1 MTHRSCFR
9 LIYYMSLSY
18 ALLTSLLEQPST
30 GIELARRFDR
40 SVGFFWQAT
49 HQQIYRE
56 LNSMLKNGWVSTLE
70 QQGYAG
76 RKKTYTVEY
85 AGRQALTEWMV
96 AQSPPAQLRDELM
109 VKVRASAQLG
119 SHSILPELERHLQ
132 LHLETLKVY
141 QQIYAKDFAQ
151 DDATLQLHA
160 DQHQDHTRFI
170 HKMILQLGIKLEQG
184 WVDWLQLFIP
194 QLQAFAEQA
203 DQQPS
208 QSAHIKH
215 MPEKH

>member
-1 MTHRSCFR
+1 MTHRSSFG
-9 LIYYMSLSY
+9 LISYMSLSY

-76 RKKTYTVEY
+76 RKKTYIVEY

-141 QQIYAKDFAQ
+141 QQIYAKDFA
-151 DDATLQLHA
+151 ALELQA
-160 DQHQDHTRFI
+160 DQNQDRTRFI

-194 QLQAFAEQA
+194 QLQAFAELEGE
-203 DQQPS
+203 
-208 QSAHIKH
+208 QSS
-215 MPEKH
+215 